1 MDVLTFDSPVL
12 ILLIGF
18 SYTVIFGL
26 LSVLRREGLSVQFA
40 VESVVITLMAAAV
53 SQFVR
58 GSVIHP
64 ALFLLVLYLITMRV
78 RICVEFANYFARSG
92 KLSRAEQIYT
102 LGERLL
108 PDRTN
113 RLIVRINFGTLRLQ
127 QGSLDESIS
136 VFNEILQQA
145 EHGFLGV
152 KYEAAA
158 HYNLG
163 VAFLRKGMET
173 KAKDA
178 FHSVLETWP
187 MSEYGQ
193 RAEAALKKLPHK

>member
-1 MDVLTFDSPVL
+1 MDLLTFDSPIL
-12 ILLIGF
+12 ILVIGF
-18 SYTVIFGL
+18 SYTVVFGL
-26 LSVLRREGLSVQFA
+26 LSVLRREGLSIQFA
-40 VESVVITLMAAAV
+40 VESVVITLIATAL

-58 GSVIHP
+58 GSVHP

-78 RICVEFANYFARSG
+78 RIAVEFANYFARSG
-92 KLSRAEQIYT
+92 KLSRAEEIYK
-102 LGERLL
+102 LGELLL

-113 RLIVRINFGTLRLQ
+113 RMIVRINFGTLRLQ
-127 QGSLDESIS
+127 QGFLDESIS
-136 VFNEILQQA
+136 IFNEILQQA

-158 HYNLG
+158 YYNLG
-163 VAFLRKGMET
+163 VAYLRKGMQS

-187 MSEYGQ
+187 MSEYGHS
-193 RAEAALKKLPHK
+193 AETALKKLPHK